1 MMKKFNYLFF
11 LFLFV
16 VNCGYQPIYTN
27 QKSLNFKL
35 KEVILIGDKK
45 INQKILNFTNLK
57 KNSSDNNALEISIET
72 SQIRNIS
79 SKDNSGNPLTYQMS
93 LSSTLIVKINNNLTD
108 QTTFTSSFSYSNK
121 ENKFDLREYEKNIL
135 EDLIRSN
142 SEKITTYLSLRK

>member
-1 MMKKFNYLFF
+1 MMKKFNYLFL
-11 LFLFV
+11 LFLFT

-27 QKSLNFKL
+27 QKGLNFKL

-57 KNSSDNNALEISIET
+57 KNSSDNNALAISVET
-72 SQIRNIS
+72 SQNRNIS

-108 QTTFTSSFSYSNK
+108 QTTFNSSFSYSNK